1 MDLGC
6 AASLHIHPLYVR
18 KGNQCISSPS
28 LLKGSA
34 KISISD
40 RGPRFGHVFF
50 FVFLLLQSPTSS
62 SPEEKSEEIHA
73 VTMKYIRVLILLL
86 LMGSTTPVSSSNST
100 TVPATSNS
108 TQIANDLSD
117 ETVAN
122 VSTSTAH
129 PAATTLPPTA
139 TTKAPITTL
148 LSTLS
153 SGIHVTTPKPPKP
166 ATSPGTTSVGTQIQN
181 LTTSSSTRSINTDV
195 SISPGL
201 KTSSNPNDTEAA
213 QGTTVSSAGNET
225 KQDTQHKSSGRQEN
239 ASPDHKGAGSD
250 KRLWWILLPA
260 GLVVGV
266 VALFIKFKSK
276 KIHDH
281 TETIDTGTENASF
294 QSRPESTKDGVMLL
308 GVKSSGSEENA
319 AAR

>member
-1 MDLGC
+1 
-6 AASLHIHPLYVR
+6 
-18 KGNQCISSPS
+18 
-28 LLKGSA
+28 
-34 KISISD
+34 
-40 RGPRFGHVFF
+40 
-50 FVFLLLQSPTSS
+50 
-62 SPEEKSEEIHA
+62 
-73 VTMKYIRVLILLL
+73 MKYIRVLIMLLL
-86 LMGSTTPVSSSNST
+86 VGSTTPDSSLNST
-100 TVPATSNS
+100 TVPATNKS
-108 TQIANDLSD
+108 TDIKKGLSAK
-117 ETVAN
+117 TVAN

-129 PAATTLPPTA
+129 PAATILLPTA
-139 TTKAPITTL
+139 TTKTPITTL

-153 SGIHVTTPKPPKP
+153 SGIHVTTPKQAPKP
-166 ATSPGTTSVGTQIQN
+166 ATSLGTTTVGTRIQN
-181 LTTSSSTRSINTDV
+181 LTTSSSTRSINTDLT

-250 KRLWWILLPA
+250 KRLWWILLLA

-308 GVKSSGSEENA
+308 GVKSSGGEENA